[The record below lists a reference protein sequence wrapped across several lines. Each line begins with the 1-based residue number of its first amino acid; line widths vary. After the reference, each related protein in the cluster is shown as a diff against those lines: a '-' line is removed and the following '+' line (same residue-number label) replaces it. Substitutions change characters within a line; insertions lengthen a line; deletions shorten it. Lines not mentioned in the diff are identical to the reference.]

1 MRTRLYLLAA
11 LLAIAAAATHAL
23 AIHYSLYWSFSWF
36 DFPVHVLASGMVG
49 IIAYLVVSWT
59 LSHRF
64 APYAAL
70 VLLACVGIS
79 WEVFEYLTGAAI
91 VEPGFALDTFIDAGA
106 NLLGGLSGIYL
117 SHRMLD
123 TSRLS

>member
-1 MRTRLYLLAA
+1 MRSKLYFLAA
-11 LLAIAAAATHAL
+11 FLAIAAAATHAL

-49 IIAYLVVSWT
+49 IVAYLVVSWT

-64 APYAAL
+64 APYAAI
-70 VLLACVGIS
+70 VLLAVVGIS
-79 WEVFEYLTGAAI
+79 WEVFEYLMGASV
-91 VEPGFALDTFIDAGA
+91 VEPGFVLDTLIDAAA

-117 SHRMLD
+117 SHKTLD

>member
-1 MRTRLYLLAA
+1 MRSKLYFLAA
-11 LLAIAAAATHAL
+11 FLAIAAAATHAL
-23 AIHYSLYWSFSWF
+23 AIRYSLYWSFSWF

-49 IIAYLVVSWT
+49 IISYLVVSSL

-64 APYAAL
+64 APYAAII
-70 VLLACVGIS
+70 LLACVGVS

-91 VEPGFALDTFIDAGA
+91 VEPGFMLDTLIDAGA

-117 SHRMLD
+117 AHRTLD
-123 TSRLS
+123 ASRFS